1 VADSLNDVVCK
12 PFLTKLFNLLSSA
25 LSGVTDHPETIWVG
39 GGARGKVV
47 VDHPK

>member
-12 PFLTKLFNLLSSA
+12 PFLIKLFKPLSSA
-25 LSGVTDHPETIWVG
+25 LSGVTDHRETTWVG

-47 VDHPK
+47 VGRPK

>member
-12 PFLTKLFNLLSSA
+12 PFLTKLFKPLSSA
-25 LSGVTDHPETIWVG
+25 LSGVTDRRETTWVG

-47 VDHPK
+47 VGHPK